1 MDFTHI
7 DKKGKVNMVDISG
20 KEETERIAIA
30 FGKISLSESTVNLIK
45 EDNLKKGNVLE
56 IAKVGGIFGAKNTS
70 SIIPLTHPIPIEK
83 IGIEFVVK
91 ESSVLAFSFA
101 KTHYKT
107 GIEMEAI
114 FSVLSALAT
123 VYDMVK
129 VVEREGKI
137 ENVFLLYKE
146 GGKSGVFKNPALD
159 FDIVKE
165 GEKRYFVFE
174 NKRLFEI

>member
-1 MDFTHI
+1 MAFTHI

-20 KEETERIAIA
+20 KGETERIAVA
-30 FGKISLSESTVNLIK
+30 FGKIALSETTVNLIK

-56 IAKVGGIFGAKNTS
+56 ISKIGGIFGAKNTS
-70 SIIPLTHPIPIEK
+70 SIIPLTHPIPVEK
-83 IGIEFVVK
+83 VAIEFIIK
-91 ESSVLAFSFA
+91 EDSILCFSLT

-107 GIEMEAI
+107 GIEMEAL

-129 VVEREGKI
+129 AVERSGRI

-146 GGKSGVFKNPALD
+146 GGKSGIFKNPALD
-159 FDIVKE
+159 FVIMKE
-165 GEKRYFVFE
+165 RGKRYFVFE
-174 NKRLFEI
+174 NKRIFEL